1 MMIKLRN
8 HPKCYLLLISYLLFV
23 SPKTFAEMFVHQL
36 NYVSSE
42 QIIPVMKP
50 HLNPKTKLSGKGY
63 QLFIQASADEYKKI
77 QEIIKALDQK
87 PGEYLV
93 EVRILKRRLDKWEMK
108 QTNIQATNTNLK
120 IKSKQI
126 TNTKNQH
133 GEKKFRLRI
142 SEGYQ
147 GFVNTGESFPTHQLI
162 NQYQHFIPKSGYK
175 KVTSGFYIVVN
186 QMPNNQVKL
195 SVSAQSQQRKTKH
208 SKTVVQ
214 SSTNNQIIG
223 TKNEWILISATSNI
237 QQNNNNRYSTN
248 GQRQNKQWYYVRVTD
263 IIKPQ

>member
-1 MMIKLRN
+1 MGKLINR
-8 HPKCYLLLISYLLFV
+8 PQYYLLFISYLFLT
-23 SPKTFAEMFVHQL
+23 SPSAFAEMFVHQL

-50 HLNPKTKLSGKGY
+50 HLSPETKLSGKGY
-63 QLFIQASADEYKKI
+63 KLFIQTSVDEYKKI
-77 QEIIKALDQK
+77 QDILKTLDKK

-108 QTNIQATNTNLK
+108 QTNIQATNTNLR

-126 TNTKNQH
+126 TNTNNQH

-186 QMPNNQVKL
+186 QMPDNQVKL

-214 SSTNNQIIG
+214 SSTNNQIVG
-223 TKNEWILISATSNI
+223 AKNEWILISSTSSK
-237 QQNNNNRYSTN
+237 QQNSNNHYSTN
-248 GQRQNKQWYYVRVTD
+248 GQRQNKQWYYVRVSD
-263 IIKPQ
+263 IINAQ